1 MGSGCGVTEV
11 IGDGEG
17 VAGVNAASGVKGDN
31 PMTTSPMTRSLF
43 FSCTRIQTA
52 NGLPQGSPFA
62 FHADR
67 GGL

>member
-17 VAGVNAASGVKGDN
+17 VAGVNAASGVIGDN
-31 PMTTSPMTRSLF
+31 VLQTRSLF
-43 FSCTRIQTA
+43 FSCTRIQTT

-62 FHADR
+62 FHADL